1 MCLTE
6 RAPAWTLAN
15 ASGAFVAWMGFE
27 VALCLLGS
35 DLMAAEVNGNLT
47 KDNYTHN
54 R

>member
-1 MCLTE
+1 M
-6 RAPAWTLAN
+6 PAN
-15 ASGAFVAWMGFE
+15 ASGAFFSWIGFE

-35 DLMAAEVNGNLT
+35 DLMAAEVSGNLA